1 MSYDPALRSAHRY
14 QLPSADPPVREEPD
28 EEPDFSAIIDT
39 LLRRKVLFLA
49 IFLSFFGL
57 IALIT
62 LLTPRSYT
70 ATTKLIAGAGG
81 TQAASG
87 DTSLPL
93 LNALLAASGT
103 QSAETYVDLVQQY
116 PVAQDVV
123 RNLNL
128 SIGPRSLLQQ
138 ISVKPVTNTS
148 ILELAATWRDPG
160 TAAKIANEFAAVFV
174 SRERVLVAGQAASA
188 LDFLSQEMP
197 SAELRMHAADAAL
210 AKFEAMH
217 PDVYTGNGA
226 SDSSVLVAQQKFAQ
240 AQVDRE
246 QAQAQLSSVALQLSS
261 ISPTINGSSNIV
273 ENPVTSQLRTQ
284 LSQVQVQYESARQQ
298 FTDQHPSVLAL
309 REQIAQL
316 KAEINRQA
324 STIVAG
330 NNIVPNPVYQQL
342 NQQAAGLRTQ
352 IAGDTAQL
360 EMLKGELGQMNGV
373 LNSLPVKGM
382 QLANLQRKAK
392 MAEDVF
398 TALQQKYN
406 EATVAKT

>member
-81 TQAASG
+81 TQAANG
-87 DTSLPL
+87 NTTLPL

-148 ILELAATWRDPG
+148 IMSLLQPG
-160 TAAKIANEFAAVFV
+160 AIRARLQKLPM
-174 SRERVLVAGQAASA
+174 SLRRYL
-188 LDFLSQEMP
+188 
-197 SAELRMHAADAAL
+197 SAESECSWLDKQRQ
-210 AKFEAMH
+210 
-217 PDVYTGNGA
+217 PW
-226 SDSSVLVAQQKFAQ
+226 
-240 AQVDRE
+240 
-246 QAQAQLSSVALQLSS
+246 
-261 ISPTINGSSNIV
+261 IS
-273 ENPVTSQLRTQ
+273 
-284 LSQVQVQYESARQQ
+284 Y
-298 FTDQHPSVLAL
+298 
-309 REQIAQL
+309 L
-316 KAEINRQA
+316 KRC
-324 STIVAG
+324 
-330 NNIVPNPVYQQL
+330 
-342 NQQAAGLRTQ
+342 R
-352 IAGDTAQL
+352 
-360 EMLKGELGQMNGV
+360 
-373 LNSLPVKGM
+373 
-382 QLANLQRKAK
+382 QRK
-392 MAEDVF
+392 
-398 TALQQKYN
+398 
-406 EATVAKT
+406 